1 MEPRVSGVPC
11 WWDFKPPFLS
21 FPSCLLFCISQKE
34 SSVLFP
40 FGSVEF
46 PLVGLFEI
54 NKPDLLPLKHLSAA
68 FLDANIT
75 GHRLSW
81 MLRCRAQTEIKEDCG
96 QIKRPESRLKTDG
109 DSIRKRRRIIS
120 PSLSPSVGVWPSKYL
135 SKQLRHRKLVI
146 FIFLCFHTHTRSVL
160 VVCDDRP
167 VKIICTGICKKPLQL
182 PFQASAPLAISA
194 KRLAMKRCCYDMRIA
209 AVR

>member
-146 FIFLCFHTHTRSVL
+146 FIFLCFHTHTHVQSWLFVTTGLWKLSV
-160 VVCDDRP
+160 
-167 VKIICTGICKKPLQL
+167 
-182 PFQASAPLAISA
+182 QASAKNPYSSPSRPQHPSLSA
-194 KRLAMKRCCYDMRIA
+194 LRD
-209 AVR
+209 